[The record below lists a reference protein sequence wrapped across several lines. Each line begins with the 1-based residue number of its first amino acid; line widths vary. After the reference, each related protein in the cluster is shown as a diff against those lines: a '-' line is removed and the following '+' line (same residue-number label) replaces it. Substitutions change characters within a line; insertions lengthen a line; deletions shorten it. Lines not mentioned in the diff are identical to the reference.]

1 MCCKINYEYD
11 LIFRVIMKL
20 FLIAGLLINSCMSWS
35 VGRGGENDI
44 EELRMSDQDAV
55 SGMEKS
61 LNTIPQILTYPH
73 INHDYAYRRK
83 SAV

>member
-1 MCCKINYEYD
+1 MCCKIYYEYD

-20 FLIAGLLINSCMSWS
+20 FLIAGLLINSCMSKS

-44 EELRMSDQDAV
+44 EELRMYDQDAV

-61 LNTIPQILTYPH
+61 LNTIPQIFADVFPSCITYH
-73 INHDYAYRRK
+73 TRL
-83 SAV
+83 